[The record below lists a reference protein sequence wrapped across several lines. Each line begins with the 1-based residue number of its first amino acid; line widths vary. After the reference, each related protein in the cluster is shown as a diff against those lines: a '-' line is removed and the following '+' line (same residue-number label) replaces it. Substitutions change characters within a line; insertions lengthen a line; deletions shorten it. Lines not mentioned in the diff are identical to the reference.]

1 MTEMMNQTLVGQVDY
16 KHYWARPAHRCNEA
30 ETLPSLPKEHLEY
43 YSNETLSE
51 RCAHYAS
58 LFFRVITLKLFLR
71 LAWIEFRHIHC
82 GNLSAC
88 SLISVWII
96 EMCLFV
102 LDQILSVSLVRR
114 QKARQTRVVNNSDL
128 GWTCEDLIFLPLV
141 LRDVWVAVNVFLST
155 MNKTSE

>member
-1 MTEMMNQTLVGQVDY
+1 MNQTLVGQVDY
-16 KHYWARPAHRCNEA
+16 KRYWARPAHRCNEA
-30 ETLPSLPKEHLEY
+30 ETLPSLPKERLEY

-51 RCAHYAS
+51 RCAHYTS

-88 SLISVWII
+88 SLIRVWII
-96 EMCLFV
+96 ELCMFV

-114 QKARQTRVVNNSDL
+114 QKPRQTRVVNNSDL
-128 GWTCEDLIFLPLV
+128 GCEVQSDSDQIFYPLV

-155 MNKTSE
+155 KNKTSE